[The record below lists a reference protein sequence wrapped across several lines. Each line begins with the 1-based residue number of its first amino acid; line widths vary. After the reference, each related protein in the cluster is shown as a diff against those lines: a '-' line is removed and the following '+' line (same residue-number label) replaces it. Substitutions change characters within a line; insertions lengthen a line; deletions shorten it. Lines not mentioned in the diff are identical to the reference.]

1 MPFVPRSQIE
11 QQKANA
17 PPPPMPV
24 VENFPRQPPASSP
37 PTSPQQTSNTE
48 EQINELSE
56 LLVHVL
62 DELSSMKDA
71 LYENARKKNKRH
83 KQQHKERVP
92 SDDEDT
98 SEDDQEERRRNHL
111 FGSRESRNAPRSRAR
126 RSTDRC
132 PRHEPSALFLFVT
145 RIIQRIT
152 SLTYIY
158 KL

>member
-11 QQKANA
+11 QQQANA
-17 PPPPMPV
+17 APPPMPV
-24 VENFPRQPPASSP
+24 VENYPKQPTASSP
-37 PTSPQQTSNTE
+37 SCPQQTSNTE
-48 EQINELSE
+48 EQINELNE

-62 DELSSMKDA
+62 DEISSMKDA

-111 FGSRESRNAPRSRAR
+111 FGSHENAPRTHALARA
-126 RSTDRC
+126 
-132 PRHEPSALFLFVT
+132 ALHRPFVLD
-145 RIIQRIT
+145 T
-152 SLTYIY
+152 SPLHFSCS
-158 KL
+158 